1 MKDRPKWMKD
11 LPDTYPQHLCEQ
23 QELSHGNLQRAHG
36 KTIRA
41 TKATAPCS
49 TLVRHAE
56 RDKTAA

>member
-1 MKDRPKWMKD
+1 MKDDRKWMQNF
-11 LPDTYPQHLCEQ
+11 PDTYPQHLCEQ
-23 QELSHGNLQRAHG
+23 HEHSRGNLQQAHG

-49 TLVRHAE
+49 TLVRHAD